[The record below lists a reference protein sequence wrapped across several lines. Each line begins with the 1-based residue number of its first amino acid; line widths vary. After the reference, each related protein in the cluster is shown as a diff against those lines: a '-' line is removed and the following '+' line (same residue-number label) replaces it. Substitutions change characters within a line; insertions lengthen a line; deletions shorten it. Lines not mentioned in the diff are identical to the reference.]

1 MSIIDEIVKTRRMKI
16 KRKGYEM
23 GVALPVKRTLPVTP
37 FGRDPFIICEIKRS
51 SPSRGLIARGVD
63 AVLQAKKYVD
73 RGISSLS
80 VLTEEEYFSGSLGD
94 LFTIKKTFPH
104 LSLLRKDFILDEKDI
119 EVSFRAGADAVLLIA
134 SMHDIKTLIKLYRRA
149 KAYRLEVLFEVHDED
164 DLNKAKKVK
173 PEITGFNSRDLAT
186 FRIDLTVPIKMS
198 SFADWKTR
206 KVFES
211 GISSIED
218 ADLALSSGFSGLLI
232 GEAVMKD
239 IDLIDKLKKAFNHKP
254 GNFWQKLFSVK
265 KGEKPYIKI
274 CGITREEDAVFAAE
288 MGADILGF
296 IFADSPRRASP
307 ELLKKIQDLE
317 ILKTGVVVLNKD
329 RISLNGKI
337 KELLNDGLLNVIQF
351 HGNER
356 PWNCHKMAFP
366 YFKAVRVK
374 GRNDI
379 ERIGSYRC
387 PRVLTD
393 TYIRGISGG
402 TGKRIPDDLISR
414 IKERYPLWLAGGIG
428 PDNVREIIRR
438 FRPELI
444 DVSSKL
450 ESSHGTKDHTK
461 IKKLFEEIEIAAA
474 L

>member
-1 MSIIDEIVKTRRMKI
+1 
-16 KRKGYEM
+16 
-23 GVALPVKRTLPVTP
+23 
-37 FGRDPFIICEIKRS
+37 
-51 SPSRGLIARGVD
+51 
-63 AVLQAKKYVD
+63 
-73 RGISSLS
+73 
-80 VLTEEEYFSGSLGD
+80 
-94 LFTIKKTFPH
+94 
-104 LSLLRKDFILDEKDI
+104 
-119 EVSFRAGADAVLLIA
+119 
-134 SMHDIKTLIKLYRRA
+134 
-149 KAYRLEVLFEVHDED
+149 
-164 DLNKAKKVK
+164 
-173 PEITGFNSRDLAT
+173 
-186 FRIDLTVPIKMS
+186 
-198 SFADWKTR
+198 
-206 KVFES
+206 
-211 GISSIED
+211 
-218 ADLALSSGFSGLLI
+218 
-232 GEAVMKD
+232 
-239 IDLIDKLKKAFNHKP
+239 
-254 GNFWQKLFSVK
+254 
-265 KGEKPYIKI
+265 
-274 CGITREEDAVFAAE
+274 

-317 ILKTGVVVLNKD
+317 VLKTGVVVLNKD
-329 RISLNGKI
+329 RISLNI

-356 PWNCHKMAFP
+356 PWDCHKMAFP

-402 TGKRIPDDLISR
+402 TGKRIPNDLVSG

-450 ESSHGTKDHTK
+450 ESSRGTKDHTK